1 MELIMSQKG
10 THNSHERRNS
20 AFVRAVSKVK
30 TINKFRVKRSVSDF
44 GLPKKEDGH
53 PHALI
58 SSERDKWEKERTEL
72 KSKIEELEAF
82 KSKYEEEKQQK
93 ERLQRQVDSLAISQ
107 SDASQKLVNAGELNE
122 RLRQDNKK
130 KTDQIEKFQRDT
142 RFLEDRLRN
151 LEIRASEV
159 EKAELI
165 LDTTRLNL
173 ESTCIQL
180 RDREH
185 QIRRMESEQEDLNKK
200 LAIAQQKISD
210 QEAKIVDL
218 NWQVRHELTRNEGIE
233 KNLEMIPK
241 LKDTIKE
248 KTKEV
253 EALKEE
259 VQDKTALLAVA
270 RKSAR
275 DYKDQIRAMEHKIE
289 KAEKMEAELEMA
301 QCEVHTLK
309 KLLQGKDH
317 LVIQKSKA
325 LDVAKDVIETMNM
338 STEPE
343 QIDKIVVLLEK
354 MGATSKVSSNGSV
367 CESSSGES
375 DGRNNKIHCT
385 QTKPSKTKDID
396 VNRNP
401 YSMDENNVKNRRRP
415 LSGGGFLD
423 NVFKEESQT
432 RPKTAVVRPVKRS
445 QSYRDALPNKF
456 TLQINGHQRPRS
468 SDHRHSTEKKTNA
481 KYQPSVDYIIGIQ
494 DKTTLNSGS
503 RPRSVSPRSPSWGS
517 TKSRSENSNSLSLQ
531 SVNSSDSSDS
541 EDNSTR
547 TVEVLSKLR
556 AKEREEIL
564 VRYIDV
570 GDRIVIA
577 VPQKP
582 PRYGRKIAPKPKI
595 YTGIVKYRGPLEQKY
610 NSRIYVGVRL
620 DEPDGDTDGTHKG
633 KRYMY
638 TPSDLGKFFKLID
651 LTSVLDPKK
660 GKYKVVTSILAHHI
674 EKGEKEMS
682 ASG

>member
-1 MELIMSQKG
+1 MD
-10 THNSHERRNS
+10 N
-20 AFVRAVSKVK
+20 VVSFSSNITKD
-30 TINKFRVKRSVSDF
+30 RVVSFHLTSLWTEWSVFHLTSLWTVWSVFHLTSLWTEWD
-44 GLPKKEDGH
+44 
-53 PHALI
+53 
-58 SSERDKWEKERTEL
+58 KERNEL

-93 ERLQRQVDSLAISQ
+93 ERLQRQVDSLTISH
-107 SDASQKLVNAGELNE
+107 SDVNQKLVKSGEVNE
-122 RLRQDNKK
+122 RLRLDNKK
-130 KTDQIEKFQRDT
+130 KTEQIEKNQRDT

-173 ESTCIQL
+173 ESTSAQL

-185 QIRRMESEQEDLNKK
+185 QIRRMETEQEALTKK
-200 LAIAQQKISD
+200 LSLANQKIGEL
-210 QEAKIVDL
+210 EAKIIDL
-218 NWQVRHELTRNEGIE
+218 NYQVRHELTRNEGIE

-241 LKDTIKE
+241 LKDAVE
-248 KTKEV
+248 ERTKEV
-253 EALKEE
+253 EALQSE

-275 DYKDQIRAMEHKIE
+275 EYKDQIRAMEHKVA
-289 KAEKMEAELEMA
+289 KAEKMETEMEMA
-301 QCEVHTLK
+301 KCEVQTLK
-309 KLLQGKDH
+309 RLLQGKDH

-325 LDVAKDVIETMNM
+325 LDVAKDVIETMHL

-343 QIDKIVVLLEK
+343 QIEKIVLLLEK
-354 MGATSKVSSNGSV
+354 MGTTSKSQSINGSICESSNG
-367 CESSSGES
+367 ES
-375 DGRNNKIHCT
+375 DSRNKSHFT
-385 QTKPSKTKDID
+385 HSSKSKAKDID

-401 YSMDENNVKNRRRP
+401 YSSEPQTVKNRRRP

-423 NVFKEESQT
+423 NMLREDTS
-432 RPKTAVVRPVKRS
+432 RPKTAIVRPVKRS
-445 QSYRDALPNKF
+445 QSLRDAVPMKGQF
-456 TLQINGHQRPRS
+456 AVFVNGRPESRS
-468 SDHRHSTEKKTNA
+468 NDLRYSTEKKTNS
-481 KYQPSVDYIIGIQ
+481 KFQPSVDYIIGMQ
-494 DKTTLNSGS
+494 DKTTINSGLS
-503 RPRSVSPRSPSWGS
+503 PRSVSPRSPSWNS
-517 TKSRSENSNSLSLQ
+517 SKSKSENSTSLQ

-541 EDNSTR
+541 EENSKTL
-547 TVEVLSKLR
+547 EVLSKLP
-556 AKEREEIL
+556 AKEREAIL
-564 VRYIDV
+564 VQYIDV

-582 PRYGRKIAPKPKI
+582 PKYGRKIAPKPKI
-595 YTGIVKYRGPLEQKY
+595 YTGIVKYRGQLEQKY

-651 LTSVLDPKK
+651 LTSVLDTKK
-660 GKYKVVTSILAHHI
+660 GKYRVIVSILAHHI
-674 EKGEKEMS
+674 DKVEKEKPTR
-682 ASG
+682 A

>member
-1 MELIMSQKG
+1 MSQKG
-10 THNSHERRNS
+10 SHNSHERRNS

-44 GLPKKEDGH
+44 GLPKKEEGH
-53 PHALI
+53 LHPLF
-58 SSERDKWEKERTEL
+58 SSERDRWEKERTEL

-93 ERLQRQVDSLAISQ
+93 ERLQRQVDSLSISQ
-107 SDASQKLVNAGELNE
+107 SDASQKLVKAGELNE

-130 KTDQIEKFQRDT
+130 KTDQIEKYQRDT

-173 ESTCIQL
+173 ESTCVQL

-200 LAIAQQKISD
+200 LALAQQKISD

-275 DYKDQIRAMEHKIE
+275 EYKDQIRAMEHKIE

-301 QCEVHTLK
+301 QCEVQTLK
-309 KLLQGKDH
+309 KLLQGKDQ
-317 LVIQKSKA
+317 LVIQKSRA

-375 DGRNNKIHCT
+375 DSRNNKIHCT
-385 QTKPSKTKDID
+385 QTKSSRTKDID

-401 YSMDENNVKNRRRP
+401 YSMDENNVKNHRRP

-423 NVFKEESQT
+423 NVLKDQDSHT
-432 RPKTAVVRPVKRS
+432 RPRTAVVRPVKRS

-456 TLQINGHQRPRS
+456 TLQINGHQRPQSS

-481 KYQPSVDYIIGIQ
+481 KYQPTVDYIIGIQ
-494 DKTTLNSGS
+494 DKTTLSSGS

-564 VRYIDV
+564 VRYVDV

-660 GKYKVVTSILAHHI
+660 GKYKVVNSILAHHL

>member
-1 MELIMSQKG
+1 MTDSP
-10 THNSHERRNS
+10 RNQ
-20 AFVRAVSKVK
+20 RKM
-30 TINKFRVKRSVSDF
+30 TTRTVSDI
-44 GLPKKEDGH
+44 GIVIPEE
-53 PHALI
+53 I
-58 SSERDKWEKERTEL
+58 TEWEKERTEL

-456 TLQINGHQRPRS
+456 TLQINGHQRPQS

-517 TKSRSENSNSLSLQ
+517 SKSRSENSNSLSLQ